1 MGKAQQAHG
10 FVTNLHLG
18 WTTFRNP
25 PYESDLVLVGE
36 LAIPSITTVKKDIKR
51 EVLAHTVGLAPLL
64 LSPDVGF

>member
-25 PYESDLVLVGE
+25 PYENGLVLVGA
-36 LAIPSITTVKKDIKR
+36 LAFHFLTKSRQDIKCDFWS
-51 EVLAHTVGLAPLL
+51 HKVGLILFV